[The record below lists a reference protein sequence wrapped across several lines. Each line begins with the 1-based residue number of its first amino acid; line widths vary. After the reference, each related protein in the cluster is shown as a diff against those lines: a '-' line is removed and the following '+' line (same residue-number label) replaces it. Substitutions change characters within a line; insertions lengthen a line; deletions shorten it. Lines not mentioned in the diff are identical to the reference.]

1 MIHNIVKFHRFLKI
15 LIFIDRYSE
24 VNNKNGKKKE

>member
-1 MIHNIVKFHRFLKI
+1 MMYKISSIFKI

-24 VNNKNGKKKE
+24 INNKNGKKKE